1 MNDVLRG
8 GCLVLLSGFYSVSWP
23 MEAAADVYVVLVDS
37 PYFDIYTWRMMSLII
52 SYTPYPVI
60 ADV

>member
-1 MNDVLRG
+1 
-8 GCLVLLSGFYSVSWP
+8 